1 MEQLLGNDQKFRG
14 LYDRYFVAVRS
25 YCLRRL
31 PVSEVNDA
39 VAETVLVVWRR
50 IDDVPAESAVR
61 PWIYTIAKNMVRN
74 ANRSLRRRARLN
86 LRIDPFRSAP
96 EPTPEI
102 LVVSSAE
109 NEEFLRMLA
118 ELRPVDQEI
127 LRLSFWD
134 ELSNAEI
141 AQILDIEPHSVTMRL
156 SRARSRLAH
165 RLGMET
171 TKQSTEAD
179 PRPVT
184 DGGEL

>member
-14 LYDRYFVAVRS
+14 LYDRYFVALRG

-39 VAETVLVVWRR
+39 VAETFLVVWRR
-50 IDDVPAESAVR
+50 IDDAPAGSAVR
-61 PWIYTIAKNMVRN
+61 PWIYTIAKNVIRN
-74 ANRSLRRRARLN
+74 ANRSKRRRTRLT
-86 LRIDPFRSAP
+86 LRIGPPRTAP
-96 EPTPEI
+96 ESTPET
-102 LVVSSAE
+102 VVVISTENAE
-109 NEEFLRMLA
+109 VLRMLA

-141 AQILDIEPHSVTMRL
+141 AQILDIEPHAVTMRL

-165 RLGMET
+165 RLGMEE
-171 TKQSTEAD
+171 TKQATEAD

-184 DGGEL
+184 EGGEL